1 MDGVG
6 VGRGRRGRWSWE
18 VGGGRWWW
26 QEAVSVSVPV
36 AVEVEVAGG
45 QERRLQWR
53 RLAAARRRVAA
64 LGHPGPRTV
73 KPARQWRL
81 VGCESLCMKQPKRK
95 PIEVKKH
102 SSCSEGMWITASRTG
117 AQYLQ
122 GVAQGCK
129 GVQFGG
135 VCARVSAHGVFR
147 TEVRVL
153 KTCACGSVLQGD
165 ASPHTYLRARGC
177 ECVSA

>member
-1 MDGVG
+1 VELGG
-6 VGRGRRGRWSWE
+6 GSWE

-45 QERRLQWR
+45 QERLLQWR
-53 RLAAARRRVAA
+53 WLAAARRRVAA

-117 AQYLQ
+117 AQYL
-122 GVAQGCK
+122 K
-129 GVQFGG
+129 
-135 VCARVSAHGVFR
+135 
-147 TEVRVL
+147 
-153 KTCACGSVLQGD
+153 
-165 ASPHTYLRARGC
+165 RG
-177 ECVSA
+177 

>member
-1 MDGVG
+1 MFM
-6 VGRGRRGRWSWE
+6 
-18 VGGGRWWW
+18 W
-26 QEAVSVSVPV
+26 QPN
-36 AVEVEVAGG
+36 
-45 QERRLQWR
+45 
-53 RLAAARRRVAA
+53 
-64 LGHPGPRTV
+64 
-73 KPARQWRL
+73 K
-81 VGCESLCMKQPKRK
+81 K

-135 VCARVSAHGVFR
+135 VCARVSAQGLFR